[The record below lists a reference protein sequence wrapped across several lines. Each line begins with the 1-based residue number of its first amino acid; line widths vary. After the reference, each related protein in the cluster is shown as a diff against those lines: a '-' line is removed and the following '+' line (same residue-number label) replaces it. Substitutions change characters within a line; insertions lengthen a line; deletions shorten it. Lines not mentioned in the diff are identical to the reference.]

1 MRDSGRKGMGWYHIT
16 ESEVSNTFHLLMDSM
31 DFLEENG
38 DDWEV
43 LHYLYSRAWVLD
55 RYKILL

>member
-1 MRDSGRKGMGWYHIT
+1 MRDSGLVSHT
-16 ESEVSNTFHLLMDSM
+16 ESEVLNTLHLLIDSM
-31 DFLEENG
+31 DFSEENG

-43 LHYLYSRAWVLD
+43 LHYLYFGAWVLD